1 MDIRHL
7 RYFVAIADNTSL
19 LKASEHL
26 HIAQSSLSVHLANL
40 EADLGVRLMDRNR
53 KGVELTPAGKAFYE
67 KARNLLRQYREM
79 RDAVS
84 GFADTPRG
92 RVAIGMPSTTSAVIA
107 GELYGRLADSF
118 PEVRVYITDA
128 GAGSIYEWLLDGR
141 LDLAILFSVSEDSNL
156 DVTPLY
162 REEFCLVSHADHALP
177 GEDVDFA
184 SIFDLPLV
192 SSSHATTWRKVLDE
206 MAERFGKKFD
216 PLLETESVA
225 VLLSILATGR
235 ARCVLPLSYASA
247 QLSGQLSGI
256 PLEYQRLVNPELCG
270 AVSLVH
276 LSSARLNATQQ
287 AVKDEIIGI
296 LGGREGKA
304 PSLDGS
310 FKIPVMRTMP
320 TLPPRFS
327 KLGR

>member
-7 RYFVAIADNTSL
+7 RYFVAIADNASL

-26 HIAQSSLSVHLANL
+26 HVAQSSLSVHLANL
-40 EADLGVRLMDRNR
+40 EADLEVRLMDRNR

-67 KARNLLRQYREM
+67 KAQNLLRQYHEM
-79 RDAVS
+79 RDAVAS
-84 GFADTPRG
+84 FADTPRG

-107 GELYGRLADSF
+107 GELYGRLANSF

-141 LDLAILFSVSEDSNL
+141 IDLAILFSVSEDSNL

-162 REEFCLVSHADHALP
+162 REEFCLVSHIDHALP
-177 GEDVDFA
+177 GEEVDFE

-206 MAERFGKKFD
+206 MAERFGKRFD

-225 VLLSILATGR
+225 VLQSVLATGR
-235 ARCVLPLSYASA
+235 VRCVLPLSYASA
-247 QLSGQLSGI
+247 QLSEM
-256 PLEYQRLVNPELCG
+256 PLTYQRLVNPELCG
-270 AVSLVH
+270 TVSLVH
-276 LSSARLNATQQ
+276 LSSTRLNATQQ

-296 LGGREGKA
+296 LGRPAGETRNLNA
-304 PSLDGS
+304 S

-320 TLPPRFS
+320 TLSPRVSRF
-327 KLGR
+327 RR